1 MREARGQKISTLVHT
16 DQLARNRYYV
26 STIVDMIAFLAV
38 NQLPFR
44 GDHDS
49 VESMSESG
57 SGLFLS
63 LFLYTLQKDAELA
76 KIMETIPRKATYTS
90 HDIQNGNVAGV
101 V

>member
-1 MREARGQKISTLVHT
+1 MC
-16 DQLARNRYYV
+16 LAVVN
-26 STIVDMIAFLAV
+26 MIAFLAL

-63 LFLYTLQKDAELA
+63 FEYTLQKDAELA
-76 KIMETIPRKATYTS
+76 KIMETIIYTVQRPTSLMTYKME
-90 HDIQNGNVAGV
+90 
-101 V
+101 